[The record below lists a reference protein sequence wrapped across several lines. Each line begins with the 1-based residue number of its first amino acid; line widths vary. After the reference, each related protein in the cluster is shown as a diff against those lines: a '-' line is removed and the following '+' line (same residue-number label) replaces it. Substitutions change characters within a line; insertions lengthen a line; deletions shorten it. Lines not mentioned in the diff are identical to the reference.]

1 MSSSSPDPLSAELRR
16 KRTVLRHLKHQK
28 FTASLKALV
37 ASQPHA
43 FSVSLLSAIR
53 ELHPT
58 APVPARPTVDEAPA
72 QLTAD
77 DDKKLMHH
85 IRSFPRGSSGGIDR
99 FCPQLLKDFLHGG
112 VPLIASEFLTALRT
126 FVNIHLAGQVLP
138 EVNRLFNPALLIPLK
153 KPNTEDPRPI
163 AIGLTLRRLI
173 SKIAVSYTD
182 TAADTIF
189 RGSQLGVGG

>member
-1 MSSSSPDPLSAELRR
+1 VSSSSPDPLSAELRR